1 MIAIS
6 GWLSAL
12 QFLSVTLPVMEIK
25 PRLFYRMVKILGPPR
40 PLSGFKFTT
49 YWTFPLSFLYTFSTR
64 DNTSF
69 LNEHSL
75 PEARVLNCDAVI
87 NMTSR
92 VKLLKKFSAVYLQPQ
107 TAITIKH
114 LVNWIYTI
122 QILKKRLVKTC
133 I

>member
-12 QFLSVTLPVMEIK
+12 QFLSVTLQVMEIK
-25 PRLFYRMVKILGPPR
+25 PRLFYRMIKNLGLPR
-40 PLSGFKFTT
+40 PLSGFTI

-69 LNEHSL
+69 LNGHSL

-92 VKLLKKFSAVYLQPQ
+92 VKLLKKFTAVYLQPQ

-122 QILKKRLVKTC
+122 QIFKKRLVKTC